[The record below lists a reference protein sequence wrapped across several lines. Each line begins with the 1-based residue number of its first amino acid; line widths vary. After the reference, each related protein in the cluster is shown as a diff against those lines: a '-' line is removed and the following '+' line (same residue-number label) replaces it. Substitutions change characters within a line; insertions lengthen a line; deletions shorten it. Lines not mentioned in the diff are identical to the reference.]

1 MRVYW
6 EFQMA
11 PSNSHA
17 HIYINGRFLTQ
28 RVTGV
33 QRYAHEALKAI
44 DVALDGDFTTRWT
57 ILAPKGTTLKEK
69 WNHIEF
75 RTVGFLSGHVWEQ
88 FELPFHASDGWL
100 LTLSG
105 APSVFHPRHLFSIP
119 DTAIY
124 DMPNGYS
131 FLYRTYYRI
140 LWGICAS
147 RAKAIFTFTEFSR
160 NRLAAIFPGISER
173 IHVTSCG
180 ADHSNLALEARGE
193 SRDDTKAEERPYILA
208 VSSLATNKNFEIILK
223 LSDILDDANL
233 RIVVAGNSNQRVF
246 GKTEL
251 ASSRIEWL
259 GYVSDEELE
268 RLYRHA
274 VCFVFPS
281 LYEGFGLPPIEAMRL
296 GCPVIASN
304 AASIPEVCGDAALYF
319 DPNSVEELKLQIL
332 RVLREPGLSNDLRKR
347 GEEQAKKYTWKQVAQ
362 TILDSF
368 ASLTRE
374 HHRA

>member
-1 MRVYW
+1 MT
-6 EFQMA
+6 F
-11 PSNSHA
+11 SNSRA
-17 HIYINGRFLTQ
+17 HIYVNGRFLTQ
-28 RVTGV
+28 RMTGV

-44 DVALDGDFTTRWT
+44 DALLDHNSTTRWT
-57 ILAPKGTTLKEK
+57 ILAPKGTVPKEK

-75 RTVGFLSGHVWEQ
+75 VAVGVLSGHAWEQ
-88 FELPFHASDGWL
+88 FELPHYASDGWL

-105 APSVFHPRHLFSIP
+105 APSLFHSRHIFSIP

-131 FLYRTYYRI
+131 FLYRAYYRM
-140 LWGICAS
+140 LWGICAN

-160 NRLAAIFPGISER
+160 NRLSAIFPGISDR

-180 ADHSNLALEARGE
+180 ADHSSLPVNARGE
-193 SRDDTKAEERPYILA
+193 GRDDAKIEERPYILA

-246 GKTEL
+246 GKPEL

-268 RLYRHA
+268 SLYRHA
-274 VCFVFPS
+274 ACFIFPS
-281 LYEGFGLPPIEAMRL
+281 LYEGFGLPPIEAMRH

-304 AASIPEVCGDAALYF
+304 AASIPEVCGHAALYF
-319 DPNSVEELKLQIL
+319 
-332 RVLREPGLSNDLRKR
+332 
-347 GEEQAKKYTWKQVAQ
+347 
-362 TILDSF
+362 
-368 ASLTRE
+368 
-374 HHRA
+374 

>member
-1 MRVYW
+1 MG
-6 EFQMA
+6 
-11 PSNSHA
+11 PSNSQA

-33 QRYAHEALKAI
+33 QRYAHETLKAI
-44 DVALDGDFTTRWT
+44 DVALYSDVTNRWT
-57 ILAPKGTTLKEK
+57 ILAPKGTTPREK
-69 WNHIEF
+69 WNNIEF
-75 RTVGFLSGHVWEQ
+75 RAVGLLSGHAWEQ
-88 FELPFHASDGWL
+88 FELPFYASDGWL

-105 APSVFHPRHLFSIP
+105 APSLFHRRHLFSIP

-131 FLYRTYYRI
+131 FLYRAYYQM
-140 LWGICAS
+140 LWGICAN

-160 NRLAAIFPGISER
+160 NRLAAIFPSISER
-173 IHVTSCG
+173 VHVTSCG
-180 ADHSNLALEARGE
+180 ADHSSLGLKVGNE
-193 SRDDTKAEERPYILA
+193 SRDNTKTEERPYLLA

-223 LSDILDDANL
+223 LSHLLDDANL
-233 RIVVAGNSNQRVF
+233 RIVVAGNSNPSVF
-246 GKTEL
+246 GKPEL

-274 VCFVFPS
+274 TCFVFPS
-281 LYEGFGLPPIEAMRL
+281 LYEGFGLPPIEAMRR
-296 GCPVIASN
+296 GCPVVASN

-332 RVLREPGLSNDLRKR
+332 RVIREPGLSEDMRKR
-347 GEEQAKKYTWKQVAQ
+347 GEQQARKYTWKQVAH
-362 TILDSF
+362 TILDSI
-368 ASLTRE
+368 ATLTRE
-374 HHRA
+374 RHRA